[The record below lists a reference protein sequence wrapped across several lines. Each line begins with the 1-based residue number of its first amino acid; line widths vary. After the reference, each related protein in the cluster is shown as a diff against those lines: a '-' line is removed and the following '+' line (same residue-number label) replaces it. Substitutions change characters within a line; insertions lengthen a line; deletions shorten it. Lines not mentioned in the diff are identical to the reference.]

1 MAQLLLNAIR
11 ARRRDERGMT
21 IVLSVMVCFAVFSL
35 GTVWVGISL
44 HQLNGSGREKL
55 RETARNAAEAGL
67 NAAMSQLTADPS
79 WTGETGQQLPGA
91 EYEVTVLPT
100 SVDPTDPGR
109 YIVAKGYAP
118 SKTSPQRAAKRLEQQ
133 IELIP
138 NNDFQYALFTS
149 PGGISGV
156 NKPTITGDV
165 YSATDLTM
173 SNNATVTG
181 SVISMGAVTTSNNTS
196 IAGDVRAVGNVTLNN
211 SQSTVLGNVYSGG
224 NVALTGKVK
233 GSVQAAGSITNNG
246 TIAGSA
252 AAYSPPAPP
261 SAQTLPTFTWDPDA
275 YPSGTVA
282 PDYAT
287 PAAFHT
293 YWTANKNNF
302 SGVHRVLCPAVG
314 TCPTLEFGNTPGSPA
329 PWKLTGDTTIVAD
342 GPVLISR
349 DITATTPVTLT
360 IISLVTSGNAIT
372 MTTQVTIPDNIKVA
386 LFAPDALVKFVNLK
400 HFTGTVYANSIQLDQ
415 QFQLT
420 YAPVDIPGFEF
431 DVTSASHFQIQAGAF
446 KEVSFS

>member
-1 MAQLLLNAIR
+1 MNAVR
-11 ARRRDERGMT
+11 ARRDDERGMT

-35 GTVWVGISL
+35 GAVWVGIGM
-44 HQLNGSGREKL
+44 HQLNSSGQEKL

-79 WTGETGQQLPGA
+79 WTGETGQQLPNA
-91 EYEVTVLPT
+91 EFEVSVLPM

-118 SKTSPQRAAKRLEQQ
+118 SKASARRVSKRLEQQ

-138 NNDFQYALFTS
+138 NNAFRYALFTS

-156 NKPTITGDV
+156 NKPTVTGDV

-181 SVISMGAVTTSNNTS
+181 SVTSMGSVTTSNSTS

-211 SQSTVLGNVYSGG
+211 STSTVMGNVYSGG
-224 NVALTGKVK
+224 NVSLTGRVK

-252 AAYSPPAPP
+252 AAYSPPEPP
-261 SAQTLPTFTWDPDA
+261 SARTLPTFTWDPDA
-275 YPSGTVA
+275 YPAGTVQ

-293 YWTANKNNF
+293 YWVANKNNF
-302 SGVHRVLCPAVG
+302 SGVHRIHCPAIG
-314 TCPTLEFGNTPGSPA
+314 TCPTLDFGNTPGSPGT
-329 PWKLTGDTTIVAD
+329 WRLTGDTTIVAD
-342 GPVLISR
+342 GPILISR
-349 DITATTPVTLT
+349 DVTATVPVTLT
-360 IISLVTSGNAIT
+360 IISLATGGNAIT
-372 MTTQVTIPDNIKVA
+372 MTTQVTIPDNIKVV
-386 LFAPDALVKFVNLK
+386 LFAPDAVVKFVNLK

-420 YAPVDIPGFEF
+420 YAPVTVPGFEF
-431 DVTSASHFQIQAGAF
+431 DVTSSSHFQIQAGAF
-446 KEVSFS
+446 KEVPFS